1 MVFCDAAKEVTPSDT
16 RTRKKDKVYDRKN
29 YLAQAVSSRLEDGDI
44 KGALR
49 LLCSDDVPVEDSPR
63 VMEELQKKH
72 PKAYDDRRTLPC
84 PQEDRFDAIQVSG
97 KMVCNAIASFPAAS
111 SGGPDG
117 FTPQHQKNLLPN
129 TTDSDFVETITGL
142 INLLLRGGQQY

>member
-1 MVFCDAAKEVTPSDT
+1 MVFCDGAQEVTPSDT
-16 RTRKKDKVYDRKN
+16 RTRKNDKAYDRKN

-44 KGALR
+44 RGALR

-84 PQEDRFDAIQVSG
+84 PQEQGR
-97 KMVCNAIASFPAAS
+97 
-111 SGGPDG
+111 
-117 FTPQHQKNLLPN
+117 
-129 TTDSDFVETITGL
+129 
-142 INLLLRGGQQY
+142 R